1 MPALTKLESAVKKAV
16 LENNLSEMEVQEL
29 MYNEFKIPFGEL
41 KEKFNELGTKLGFIL
56 SKEQKEKLVKDHLK
70 TIDSFPTGYL
80 GAMEIINQL
89 SEKAFSDVTKLVK
102 DNWVGDF
109 PKREAYAWPTEGHYG
124 QILKLIVANPS
135 LTIEEFK
142 QESLKVTT
150 KGNYS
155 LDVIKFA
162 KGFQA
167 MDAEAFY
174 NLFKA

>member
-1 MPALTKLESAVKKAV
+1 MPTLTKIETAVKKAV
-16 LENNLSEMEVQEL
+16 LEDHLSEMEVQEL
-29 MYNEFKIPFGEL
+29 LYNQFKIPFGEL

-56 SKEQKEKLVKDHLK
+56 SKEQKEKLVKTHLN
-70 TIDSFPTGYL
+70 TLDSFPTGYL
-80 GAMEIINQL
+80 GAMEIIAEL

-102 DNWVGDF
+102 ENWAGDF
-109 PKREAYAWPTEGHYG
+109 PKKEAYVWPTEGHYG
-124 QILKLIVANPS
+124 QILKVIIDNPK

-142 QESLKVTT
+142 KESLTVTT

-167 MDAEAFY
+167 MTQEDFY
-174 NLFKA
+174 NLFKS